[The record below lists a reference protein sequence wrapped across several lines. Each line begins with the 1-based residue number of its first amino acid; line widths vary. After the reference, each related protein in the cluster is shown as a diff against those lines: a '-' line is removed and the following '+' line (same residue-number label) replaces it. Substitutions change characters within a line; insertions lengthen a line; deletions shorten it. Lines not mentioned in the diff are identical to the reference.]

1 MGPHIADPDSG
12 EDLGA
17 LELVRGRGVVVHVQE
32 HMATIRSMER
42 RRAGPAKRIVRE
54 PSRHWMSN
62 YGVPGATGNV
72 IEEELSP
79 EVEVPFDSV
88 QLGDLAKPI

>member
-1 MGPHIADPDSG
+1 
-12 EDLGA
+12 
-17 LELVRGRGVVVHVQE
+17 
-32 HMATIRSMER
+32 
-42 RRAGPAKRIVRE
+42 
-54 PSRHWMSN
+54 MSN